1 MSKVVLSQLAESLAQ
16 KNGLSQHVAE
26 TFARTMFDV
35 INQGLV
41 DDKLVKVKG
50 LGTFKVTSVKDRESV
65 DVNTGAR
72 ILIEGRDKI
81 NFVPD
86 ATLRDLVNKPFA
98 QFETVIINDGV
109 DFSEIDRKF
118 ESSEKSKEEEVE
130 ETPLLD
136 IDTSEEIEENTVSEE
151 EKPSEEER
159 VADEDSIIVDNPEM
173 VNDPSLEQQEAVVEV
188 EQSQNVPETEDAPIE
203 ASEPI
208 MDEQAVPN
216 SSESTEPVIEIVEKE
231 PNVYKY
237 IALIISTMSFVLI
250 VCLGLLAY
258 QYHKVVMERNQLSMF
273 ISEHKMAKDSKV
285 TPKEKAVSQAK
296 VDSVRMHEVA
306 KAVTSAEEAKKK
318 EETRLVKADKDSVRT
333 SIVSSQYDKDPRVRT
348 GAYRIIGV
356 SQTVTVEKG
365 QTLSTISRSYL
376 GPGME
381 CYVEALNGI
390 TTVKEGQKLKIPK
403 LELRRKR

>member
-1 MSKVVLSQLAESLAQ
+1 MSKVVLSQLAELLAQ

-118 ESSEKSKEEEVE
+118 EYSEKSKEEDVDV
-130 ETPLLD
+130 TPLLD
-136 IDTSEEIEENTVSEE
+136 IDTSAEIEEDAASED

-159 VADEDSIIVDNPEM
+159 IVEEEPVIVDEPKT
-173 VNDPSLEQQEAVVEV
+173 VNDTTLNQQEAIVEL
-188 EQSQNVPETEDAPIE
+188 EQSQAVPVTEDSTVE
-203 ASEPI
+203 DSEPI
-208 MDEQAVPN
+208 MDEQAVPD
-216 SSESTEPVIEIVEKE
+216 SSESTEPVIEIVERE

-237 IALIISTMSFVLI
+237 IALITSTMSFVLVI
-250 VCLGLLAY
+250 CLGLLAY
-258 QYHKVVMERNQLSMF
+258 QYHKVVMERNQLSMS
-273 ISEHKMAKDSKV
+273 ISEQKMTRESKV
-285 TPKEKAVSQAK
+285 TPKEEAVTQAK

-306 KAVTSAEEAKKK
+306 KAVTNAEEAKKK
-318 EETRLVKADKDSVRT
+318 EDARLVKASKDSVQT
-333 SIVSSQYDKDPRVRT
+333 NIVSSQYDKDPRVRT

-365 QTLSTISRSYL
+365 QTLSTISRAYL